1 MRSSACQ
8 WEYGDERRDEI
19 NSVVSRYVSAITEGK
34 YDCRKWTKRES
45 SACDGGKRGFAG
57 ALSRGTLEQ
66 FYFAFRMAVGS
77 IVTQEEPLPLLLDE
91 TFAMYDDDRLRQTL
105 RLLAADGTQ
114 TILFTCQRREQR
126 LLEELGIA
134 YHMIE
139 L

>member
-1 MRSSACQ
+1 MP
-8 WEYGDERRDEI
+8 E
-19 NSVVSRYVSAITEGK
+19 
-34 YDCRKWTKRES
+34 
-45 SACDGGKRGFAG
+45 

-114 TILFTCQRREQR
+114 TILFTCQRREQK

>member
-8 WEYGDERRDEI
+8 KEYGDERRDEI
-19 NSVVSRYVSAITEGK
+19 NSVVSRYVSAITEENTIW
-34 YDCRKWTKRES
+34 RKWMKRES
-45 SACDGGKRGFAG
+45 SACRRKEERFAG
-57 ALSRGTLEQ
+57 GAQQRNAGTVLFCVPHGSRKHCDTGRT
-66 FYFAFRMAVGS
+66 AA
-77 IVTQEEPLPLLLDE
+77 LLLDE

-114 TILFTCQRREQR
+114 TILFTCQRREQK
-126 LLEELGIA
+126 LLEELGIS